1 MDKKPIVFFD
11 LETTGKNINY
21 DKVRIIEISAIKV
34 NPDTLEEISR
44 LYFKC
49 SNDGVSI
56 DPDATE
62 RHGMVEADVAEYPP
76 FREYAKETF
85 EFFKG
90 CDVGGYYSSVFDIP
104 ILYYS
109 FIRAGLT
116 WEYKTINN
124 YDVFNLYRRY
134 NSNKLGD
141 VYKRLTGKDLTDAHH
156 ASADVEATLE
166 IYKIMREM
174 NQEFEEKELQYFS
187 DRLDLPGN
195 FKIRVLENGI
205 KEVYVDFGKWKGTN
219 IDKVD
224 KSYFKWMM
232 ENNDFPADTR
242 HYAKV
247 IYERK

>member
-1 MDKKPIVFFD
+1 M
-11 LETTGKNINY
+11 L
-21 DKVRIIEISAIKV
+21 
-34 NPDTLEEISR
+34 L
-44 LYFKC
+44 L
-49 SNDGVSI
+49 
-56 DPDATE
+56 
-62 RHGMVEADVAEYPP
+62 M
-76 FREYAKETF
+76 
-85 EFFKG
+85 
-90 CDVGGYYSSVFDIP
+90 
-104 ILYYS
+104 L
-109 FIRAGLT
+109 
-116 WEYKTINN
+116 
-124 YDVFNLYRRY
+124 
-134 NSNKLGD
+134 
-141 VYKRLTGKDLTDAHH
+141 
-156 ASADVEATLE
+156 
-166 IYKIMREM
+166 REM